1 MSAFCLL
8 VGHSFSR
15 KKRCKKAIK
24 YLAKA
29 NYDLDI
35 FNLLPSFCA
44 SILDNDIKTH
54 ASFFMPD
61 EKICDYVWS
70 GPNGSELLLR
80 AMLVT
85 VTKTMSD
92 TQMHRSN
99 RQYVHLWI

>member
-1 MSAFCLL
+1 MNKECFLS
-8 VGHSFSR
+8 GYSFSR
-15 KKRCKKAIK
+15 KKRCKKATK

-29 NYDLDI
+29 KYDLDI
-35 FNLLPSFCA
+35 FNLLPSFFA
-44 SILDNDIKTH
+44 SILDIDIKTH

>member
-1 MSAFCLL
+1 
-8 VGHSFSR
+8 
-15 KKRCKKAIK
+15 
-24 YLAKA
+24 
-29 NYDLDI
+29 
-35 FNLLPSFCA
+35 
-44 SILDNDIKTH
+44 
-54 ASFFMPD
+54 MPD

-80 AMLVT
+80 AMAVT

>member
-1 MSAFCLL
+1 
-8 VGHSFSR
+8 
-15 KKRCKKAIK
+15 
-24 YLAKA
+24 
-29 NYDLDI
+29 
-35 FNLLPSFCA
+35 
-44 SILDNDIKTH
+44 
-54 ASFFMPD
+54 MPD

>member
-1 MSAFCLL
+1 MLFVCCRVTVLAAKKD
-8 VGHSFSR
+8 VR
-15 KKRCKKAIK
+15 KPP

-29 NYDLDI
+29 KYGLDI

-44 SILDNDIKTH
+44 SILDNDIKKY